1 MDDRPPSEAHQ
12 PGSPTPSGTHTAVGS
27 DLGGPE
33 QQTQVLGVVVPLATL
48 PRAGSLPSSEA
59 RAAFLN
65 CLARCTDALLPMPV
79 INKRRYKSQLSGAT
93 PRRSRW
99 LAGAAM
105 EFPLNDLGGRTKKKA
120 MRSLGILDENK
131 GIDQQALDDYAKLF
145 GQPISDSQLQALT
158 ALFCWSLP
166 DELGQGEELEMLS

>member
-12 PGSPTPSGTHTAVGS
+12 PGSPTPSGTHTAVGL

-33 QQTQVLGVVVPLATL
+33 QQTQVPGIVVPFSTP
-48 PRAGSLPSSEA
+48 PRAGSLPSSET

-65 CLARCTDALLPMPV
+65 GLARCTDALLPMPV

-145 GQPISDSQLQALT
+145 GQPLSDSQLQALA